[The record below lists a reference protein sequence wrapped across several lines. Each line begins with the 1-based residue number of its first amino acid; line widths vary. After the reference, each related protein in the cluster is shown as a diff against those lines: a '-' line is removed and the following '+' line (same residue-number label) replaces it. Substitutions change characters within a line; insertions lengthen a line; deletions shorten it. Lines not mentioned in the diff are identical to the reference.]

1 MSFQLERTCKEQEDA
16 LAKEREANAVLRDVL
31 EERLAE
37 LDATRK
43 KLNREVPLN
52 GLLDSS
58 SSGSIPESPSKKELA
73 SARDEIKGLKYVFER
88 SQAVQGTNSTV
99 QAHRQSVADGER
111 WPCAEVQGARV
122 GEQALAV

>member
-73 SARDEIKGLKYVFER
+73 SARDEIKGLKCVFER
-88 SQAVQGTNSTV
+88 YDVAVETDDSAQAYC
-99 QAHRQSVADGER
+99 QSAADGER
-111 WPCAEVQGARV
+111 RPCAEV
-122 GEQALAV
+122 